1 MRRAVLML
9 SILALLALP
18 GAVTAEEEGRTTVS
32 AAATDVAA
40 GTAVPVTGAVTFGPD
55 VFDDVFAQEGSG
67 GQVVPAELGTDI
79 VGATITSDPTRP
91 GDLTFAVQLSQMP
104 PVIGGLPDAVIY
116 SWSMIVDGKPVGGGS
131 GSSLEWRRTNLT
143 GGAATASPFVRLRT
157 CVTSET
163 GNTCSAGAQLAGGFF
178 PEDKEIR
185 ATVSVGRR
193 GLDAEPGSVIN
204 AGEIS
209 IYHGT
214 GAVWFPNVTSD
225 TAFVDD
231 DYRIPSRADSVRLAI
246 VPAGATTPASFPVAV
261 TPSGAGADGTF
272 SAAVPTAGLAPG
284 PYEVITRACW
294 GANCGTSRTPVTL
307 S

>member
-9 SILALLALP
+9 SILALLAVP
-18 GAVTAEEEGRTTVS
+18 GAVTAEEEGRTGVS
-32 AAATDVAA
+32 ASATSVAA
-40 GTAVPVTGAVTFGPD
+40 GAAVPVTGAVTFGPD

-67 GQVVPAELGTDI
+67 GQVVPAEFGTDI
-79 VGATITSDPTRP
+79 VGATITSDPARP

-104 PVIGGLPDAVIY
+104 PVIGGLPEAVIY
-116 SWSMIVDGKPVGGGS
+116 SWNLIVDGRPIGDGS
-131 GSSLEWRRTNLT
+131 ASSLEWRRSNVT
-143 GGAATASPFVRLRT
+143 GLSASANPFVALRT
-157 CVTSET
+157 CVSSDT
-163 GNTCSAGAQLAGGFF
+163 GNTCSAGAQLQGGFF
-178 PEDKEIR
+178 PEDREIR
-185 ATVSVGRR
+185 ATVQIGRR
-193 GLDAEPGSVIN
+193 GLQAEPGSVIN

-214 GAVWFPNVTSD
+214 GLLWLPGQTSD

-261 TPSGAGADGTF
+261 TPSGTGADGTF

-284 PYEVITRACW
+284 AYEVVTRACW